1 MKVIKTS
8 LAGVLAIEPDIF
20 EDDRGY
26 FLETYQ
32 EKRYR
37 EIGIDVRFVQDN
49 LSYSRKGTLRGLHF
63 QHPRDQAKL
72 VQVIQGNVYD
82 VVVDIRKGSPT
93 YGKWTGVELSGEN
106 KRQFFI
112 PPGFAHGFCVMSE
125 SAVFSYR
132 CSDYYSP
139 ESEVGILWSDPDIG
153 IDWPVTEPLLSKKD
167 REYPRLK
174 DVPESRLPVY

>member
-1 MKVIKTS
+1 VKVIKTS